1 MKLEELIKLPK
12 IEQHCHLD
20 GSLSREFVEMR
31 LGRKVQESELQV
43 SEDCTS
49 LNEYLDKFVLPCSCI
64 EDAEGL
70 ETAGYDFISQ
80 MKKENV
86 VYTEVRFAPLNPA
99 HEFLSLDRVLES
111 LLKGLER
118 GKQEF
123 GVAYNVIVCAMRH
136 HSEETNLKMFRAARE
151 FLGAGICAGDL
162 AGAEALF
169 PMSGF
174 RNLFAEVRKL
184 GMPFTLHAGECGNV
198 RNIEDAVSAG
208 AGRIGHGIAM
218 RGNAGMQKLCRAK
231 RIGIEMCPISNLQT
245 RAVEGT
251 SDYPL
256 REFLNAGLAVTINT
270 DNRTVSNTTLSK
282 ELEFIQRV
290 YGVTDEEIIQMMRNA
305 VDTLFADD
313 SVKDR
318 LLKLYE
324 G

>member
-1 MKLEELIKLPK
+1 MRLEELISLPK

-20 GSLSREFVEMR
+20 GSLSKAFVEKR

-43 SEDCTS
+43 PEDCTS

-70 ETAGYDFISQ
+70 EGAGYDFISR
-80 MKKENV
+80 MKEENV

-99 HEFLSLDRVLES
+99 HETLSLDRVLES
-111 LLKGLER
+111 LLMGLER

-123 GVAYNVIVCAMRH
+123 GIEYNVIVCAMRH

-151 FLGAGICAGDL
+151 FLGAGVCAGDL
-162 AGAEALF
+162 AGAEPLF

-174 RNLFAEVRKL
+174 RNLFAEAGKL
-184 GMPFTLHAGECGNV
+184 GMPFTIHAGECGNV
-198 RNIEDAVSAG
+198 HNIADAVSAG

-218 RGNAGMQKLCRAK
+218 RGNRGLQELCREK

-245 RAVEGT
+245 RAVEGP
-251 SDYPL
+251 SGYPL

-282 ELEFIQRV
+282 ELEFVQRV
-290 YGVTDEEIIQMMRNA
+290 YGITDNEIIQMMRNA

-324 G
+324 

>member
-1 MKLEELIKLPK
+1 MRLEELIKLPK

-70 ETAGYDFISQ
+70 EAAGYDFISQ

-99 HEFLSLDRVLES
+99 HEALSLDRVLES

-123 GVAYNVIVCAMRH
+123 GTVYNVIVCAMRH

-198 RNIEDAVSAG
+198 QNIADAVFAG

-218 RGNAGMQKLCRAK
+218 RGNDRMQKLCREK

-251 SDYPL
+251 SEYPL

-270 DNRTVSNTTLSK
+270 DNRTVSNTTLSR
-282 ELEFIQRV
+282 ELEFVQRV
-290 YGVTDEEIIQMMRNA
+290 YGITDEEIIQMMRNA

-318 LLKLYE
+318 LLKLYKD
-324 G
+324 